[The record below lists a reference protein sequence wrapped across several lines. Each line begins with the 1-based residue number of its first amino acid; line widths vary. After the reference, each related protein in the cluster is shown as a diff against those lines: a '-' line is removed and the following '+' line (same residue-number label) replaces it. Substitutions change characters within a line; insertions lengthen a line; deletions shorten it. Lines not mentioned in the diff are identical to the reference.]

1 MTGIFG
7 LFTRIIWASV
17 VETFDR
23 FWVDLKSVAVSG
35 ASGLPSTTPPLGR
48 DFQISKK
55 RPVPFTDQ
63 LVCNA
68 LSHSQISKSGCG
80 KAKGCFS
87 EPVQCTGS
95 HDCTFLM
102 TYQDN
107 GSDVTFEL
115 SAKAGYAAMGFNYK
129 QEMVTSVSNALCHS
143 RKPVSNALM
152 TYHRPISKSGCGK
165 AKGCFSEPVQCTG
178 SHDCTFLMTYQ
189 DNGSDVTFELSA
201 KAGYAAMGFNYK
213 QEMDATDSITCSTSA
228 SGAVEIRRYY
238 LDHHRPTR
246 YDIVSTTRYDTRYD
260 TSNTSD
266 IKAIEKSY
274 ADGIVKCRFTR
285 KKAPQSPNMR
295 NLNTNWY
302 MIFAWSGVS
311 TTGVLEYHHKNSSFT
326 AEKVDMTKPALL
338 VSGKPQPSASPSD
351 KITKVGCGKTKAC
364 VSEPKNCRTSSDCQY
379 LMTYTVE
386 NDDVIFHMSTSLGWS
401 AIGFNSKPRMDDTD
415 ALICSRTA
423 TSGDSVG
430 VAHYEITGYGK
441 PVKNTQVYHNTY
453 NSHRLLLIAG
463 VSQYLQRPSLA
474 AYAGVSQY
482 LQQPSLAAY
491 CRFSRKK
498 QSLGMMDLNKKVYLI
513 FARGQISAQGDL
525 RQHSPRE
532 KSYTTDPVAIT
543 SLTDLKVTEGKDLS
557 LLRGHAIL
565 MSIAWL
571 VCASLSMFVARYM
584 REVWGEIFG
593 LKAWF
598 QVHRGLMVLTL
609 VFSVVG
615 IVLAFVYAGGWS
627 ETKIAHPLIGMIV
640 LALAC
645 IQPVMAYFRPKP
657 GTDKRVVF
665 NWAHRSVGVI
675 SLALAVVNCFLGVLL
690 PHFELQTSG
699 TYPLIAYC
707 AGVGL
712 VILFE
717 IYLACKARSQSS
729 ANLEAKA
736 DIRNEDVEVKTKQVK
751 PVEQYKSLKKIVMGF
766 LCLLVLGVTLALIA
780 LVVTR
785 PLEE

>member
-1 MTGIFG
+1 MAGRPCFLMIAVLLAVSLAIPSCLAFPDYPPTTTCQELTPKHGSHTPRTEPSPYSITVTPGSYTPGSEVSVAINGISHFKG
-7 LFTRIIWASV
+7 FIMQARQAGHSGPPYPIGTFNSPLPAFTQKIWCSGGDYGNTVGHNHSKGYNFTSVTLKWRAPDKAAGNIIFWASV

-48 DFQISKK
+48 DFQ
-55 RPVPFTDQ
+55 
-63 LVCNA
+63 
-68 LSHSQISKSGCG
+68 
-80 KAKGCFS
+80 
-87 EPVQCTGS
+87 
-95 HDCTFLM
+95 
-102 TYQDN
+102 
-107 GSDVTFEL
+107 
-115 SAKAGYAAMGFNYK
+115 
-129 QEMVTSVSNALCHS
+129 
-143 RKPVSNALM
+143 
-152 TYHRPISKSGCGK
+152 ISKSGCGK

-246 YDIVSTTRYDTRYD
+246 YDI
-260 TSNTSD
+260 SNTSD

-441 PVKNTQVYHNTY
+441 PVKNTQTSKSLQVFEAEYSGGIVY
-453 NSHRLLLIAG
+453 
-463 VSQYLQRPSLA
+463 
-474 AYAGVSQY
+474 
-482 LQQPSLAAY
+482 
-491 CRFSRKK
+491 CKFSRKK